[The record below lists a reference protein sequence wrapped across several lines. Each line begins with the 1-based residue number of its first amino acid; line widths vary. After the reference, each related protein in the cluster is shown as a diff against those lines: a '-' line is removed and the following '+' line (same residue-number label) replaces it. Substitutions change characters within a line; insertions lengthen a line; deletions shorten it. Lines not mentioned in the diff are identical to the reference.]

1 MARRMIVLILTTLLA
16 LTVVAPAAFGW
27 SNGPD
32 VNGVG
37 NGFGMHDWIL
47 DNAINMA
54 GTDGAWIDRQT
65 ALLASDDPDTLKTA
79 SEYHLFRDQGIGR
92 GAPAIVADL
101 YYKAVQAYRI
111 GDTKKASEY
120 VGVLSHYYGD
130 ILQPFHTDYR
140 ALAKDT
146 VHVKYELAADSY
158 TRKPGDKQSWCV
170 PRAAVPV
177 TDVRAKTVSA
187 AYYSRSKYSALVT
200 ALGTSGNINSTASS
214 ITGAVLS
221 RASNDLADIVRSIPV
236 AAATSKGIA
245 LPPAKMT
252 HSGMSI
258 YYPASTGKVRAST
271 TCLNASGKPIEGA
284 IVTFTWPL
292 KSGPKTVK
300 AYTNSAGF
308 AYYWQTLDGLP
319 LMRKATVRIA
329 ASAAGTSTVSSTWF
343 MPTPLLGDGSAGI
356 KTTMSNHY
364 PKQYTYVTATTLVRN
379 RAGKPVV
386 GLPVTFTWKHKYK
399 TYTYKTVTNSS
410 GVAKS
415 RRNIGKATKGYKVYV
430 RAQTQSGGYRR
441 SSTGSFTP
449 R

>member
-1 MARRMIVLILTTLLA
+1 MARRTIVLILTMLLA
-16 LTVVAPAAFGW
+16 LTVAAPAAFGW

-37 NGFGMHDWIL
+37 NGFGTHDWIL
-47 DNAINMA
+47 DNAIRMA
-54 GTDGAWIDRQT
+54 GPEGSWIDSQT
-65 ALLASDDPDTLKTA
+65 ALLASDDPDTFRTA
-79 SEYHLFRDQGIGR
+79 NEYHLFRDQGIGR

-111 GDTKKASEY
+111 GETKKASEY
-120 VGVLSHYYGD
+120 VGLLSHYYGD

-140 ALAKDT
+140 ALGKEA
-146 VHVKYELAADSY
+146 VHLKYELAADDY
-158 TRKPGDKQSWCV
+158 TRKSGDKPEWRVQ
-170 PRAAVPV
+170 RAALPV

-187 AYYSRSKYSALVT
+187 AYFSRSKYSALVT
-200 ALGTSGNINSTASS
+200 ALGTSGNFNSTVSS
-214 ITGAVLS
+214 ITGQVMS

-236 AAATSKGIA
+236 AAATSTGIA
-245 LPPAKMT
+245 LPPAKLT
-252 HSGMSI
+252 GSAMSV

-271 TCLNASGKPIEGA
+271 TALNAAGKPIEGA

-292 KSGPKTVK
+292 KAGTKTVK
-300 AYTNSAGF
+300 AYTNAAGF

-319 LMRKATVRIA
+319 LMKKVTVGIA

-343 MPTPLLGDGSAGI
+343 MPTPRLADGSAGI

-364 PKQYTYVTATTLVRN
+364 PRQYTNVTATTLIRN

-386 GLPVTFTWKHKYK
+386 GLPVTFSWKHKYK
-399 TYTYKTVTNSS
+399 TYTYKTVTNSK
-410 GVAKS
+410 GIAKS
-415 RRNIGKATKGYKVYV
+415 TRNIGKSTKGYKVYV
-430 RAQTQSGGYRR
+430 RAQTQSGGYKR

-449 R
+449 K